1 MGFRAMVLAAAA
13 AAVLLAGRVEAQ
25 ADTTS
30 AGIARLRRACEGSVA
45 RVLTTS
51 GENVRGR
58 CGPVED
64 TRLVVLSEDDRVRE
78 IPFGTVEGLWVRR
91 SGVRQ
96 GASTGA
102 LIGGVGGA
110 AWAVLVV
117 SALCGEGGGDDGCQE
132 DMLIGAIA
140 GGAAGS
146 LTGLV
151 VGGAIGSVTRVWVRV
166 YP

>member
-13 AAVLLAGRVEAQ
+13 AAVLLAGRAEAQ

-30 AGIARLRRACEGSVA
+30 PGIQRLRRACEGSVA

-51 GENVRGR
+51 GESVQGR

-64 TRLVVLSEDDRVRE
+64 RRLVVLSEGDRVRE

-96 GASTGA
+96 GAGAGA

-110 AWAVLVV
+110 AWAVLVI
-117 SALCGEGGGDDGCQE
+117 SALCDAGDGCQE
-132 DMLIGAIA
+132 DMLVGAIA

>member
-1 MGFRAMVLAAAA
+1 MGFRAIVLAAAA

-30 AGIARLRRACEGSVA
+30 PGIQRLRRACEGSMA
-45 RVLTTS
+45 RVLTAS
-51 GENVRGR
+51 GENVQGR

-64 TRLVVLSEDDRVRE
+64 RRLVVSDGNGVRE

-91 SGVRQ
+91 SGARQ
-96 GASTGA
+96 GAGLGA

-110 AWAVLVV
+110 AWGVLVV